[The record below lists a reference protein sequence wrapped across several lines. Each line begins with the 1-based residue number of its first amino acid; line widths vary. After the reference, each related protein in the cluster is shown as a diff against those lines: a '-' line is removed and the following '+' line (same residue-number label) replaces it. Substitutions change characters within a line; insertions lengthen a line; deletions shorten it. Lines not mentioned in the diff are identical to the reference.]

1 LRDRTIIYSA
11 TFIRA
16 TAIGLAGVLM
26 GLYLARLDLSVTM
39 IGVVVSAGLAGSA
52 VAALIATLAADS
64 LGRRRFLLALAMA
77 SAVGGLAVA
86 IVSSIGMLLVF
97 AFAGMVN
104 GMGRDRGAALV
115 VEQAILPAT
124 ASDDRRTSV
133 FALYNILQGAGAGL
147 GALLAGTPNLLRRGA
162 GLTELGALRLTMGVY
177 GALMLVTALLYTA
190 LTAQVETPAEPAAL
204 RISAHS
210 RGLLLRLSA
219 LFALDSLGGGFLT
232 QALIAFFFARR
243 FGVGV
248 GTIGLLFFGAS
259 IANAASQFGAA
270 YLARRIGLI
279 NTMVFT
285 HIPANLSLV
294 AVAFAPNFT
303 VAAALYLLR
312 ELMIQMDVP
321 TRQSYVMAVV
331 RPEERTFASGVT
343 HLVRL
348 GGWAIAPAF
357 AGLIMQGV
365 SLGAPLVAGSLLKVL
380 YDILLYVSFRHLRPP
395 EELENN
401 VSETKE
407 H

>member
-1 LRDRTIIYSA
+1 MLLKLPPRI
-11 TFIRA
+11 
-16 TAIGLAGVLM
+16 LANSM
-26 GLYLARLDLSVTM
+26 CISRS
-39 IGVVVSAGLAGSA
+39 
-52 VAALIATLAADS
+52 
-64 LGRRRFLLALAMA
+64 FLALFT
-77 SAVGGLAVA
+77 L
-86 IVSSIGMLLVF
+86 
-97 AFAGMVN
+97 
-104 GMGRDRGAALV
+104 
-115 VEQAILPAT
+115 
-124 ASDDRRTSV
+124 
-133 FALYNILQGAGAGL
+133 L
-147 GALLAGTPNLLRRGA
+147 GATCLYGQFDSGAVLGTVHDP
-162 GLTELGALRLTMGVY
+162 T
-177 GALMLVTALLYTA
+177 
-190 LTAQVETPAEPAAL
+190 
-204 RISAHS
+204 
-210 RGLLLRLSA
+210 
-219 LFALDSLGGGFLT
+219 
-232 QALIAFFFARR
+232 
-243 FGVGV
+243 
-248 GTIGLLFFGAS
+248 GAS

-401 VSETKE
+401 VSENKE

>member
-1 LRDRTIIYSA
+1 
-11 TFIRA
+11 
-16 TAIGLAGVLM
+16 M

-86 IVSSIGMLLVF
+86 MASSIGMLLVF

-133 FALYNILQGAGAGL
+133 FAFYNILQGAGAGL
-147 GALLAGTPNLLRRGA
+147 GALIAGTPNLLRRGA
-162 GLTELGALRLTMGVY
+162 GLTELGALRLTMGAY

-190 LTAQVETPAEPAAL
+190 LTAQVETPPAQPAAL

-210 RGLLLRLSA
+210 RGLLFRLSA

-248 GTIGLLFFGAS
+248 GTIGLLFFSAS
-259 IANAASQFGAA
+259 IANAVSQFGAA

-294 AVAFAPNFT
+294 AVAFAPNFI

-348 GGWAIAPAF
+348 GGWAIGPAF
-357 AGLIMQGV
+357 AGLFMEGV

-380 YDILLYVSFRHLRPP
+380 YDILLFVSFRHLRPP
-395 EELENN
+395 EEL
-401 VSETKE
+401 T
-407 H
+407 

>member
-1 LRDRTIIYSA
+1 LRNRTIIYCA

-52 VAALIATLAADS
+52 VAALIATLAADR

-86 IVSSIGMLLVF
+86 VASSIGTLIVF

-104 GMGRDRGAALV
+104 GMGRDRGPALV
-115 VEQAILPAT
+115 VEQAILSAT

-133 FALYNILQGAGAGL
+133 FALYNILQAAGGGL
-147 GALLAGTPNLLRRGA
+147 GALFAGTSNLLRRSA

-190 LTAQVETPAEPAAL
+190 LTTQVETPAEPAA
-204 RISAHS
+204 RRVSEHS

-219 LFALDSLGGGFLT
+219 LFALDSLGGGCLT

-248 GTIGLLFFGAS
+248 GTIGLLFFSAS

-294 AVAFAPNFT
+294 AVAFAPNFIL
-303 VAAALYLLR
+303 AAALYLLR

-357 AGLIMQGV
+357 AGLFMEGV

-380 YDILLYVSFRHLRPP
+380 YDILLFVSFRHLRPP
-395 EELENN
+395 EELE
-401 VSETKE
+401 TMP
-407 H
+407 

>member
-1 LRDRTIIYSA
+1 LRNRTIIYSA

-16 TAIGLAGVLM
+16 TAVGLAGVLM

-64 LGRRRFLLALAMA
+64 LGRRRFLLAFAIA

-86 IVSSIGMLLVF
+86 MASSIGMLLVF

-133 FALYNILQGAGAGL
+133 FAFYNILQGAGAGL
-147 GALLAGTPNLLRRGA
+147 GALIAGTPNLLRRGA
-162 GLTELGALRLTMGVY
+162 GLTELGALRLTMGAY

-190 LTAQVETPAEPAAL
+190 LTAQVETPPAQPAAL

-210 RGLLLRLSA
+210 RGLLFRLSA

-248 GTIGLLFFGAS
+248 GTIGLLFFSAS
-259 IANAASQFGAA
+259 IANAVSQFGAA

-294 AVAFAPNFT
+294 AVAFAPNFI

-348 GGWAIAPAF
+348 GGWAIGPAF
-357 AGLIMQGV
+357 AGLFMEGV

-380 YDILLYVSFRHLRPP
+380 YDILLFVSFRHLRPP
-395 EELENN
+395 EEL
-401 VSETKE
+401 T
-407 H
+407 